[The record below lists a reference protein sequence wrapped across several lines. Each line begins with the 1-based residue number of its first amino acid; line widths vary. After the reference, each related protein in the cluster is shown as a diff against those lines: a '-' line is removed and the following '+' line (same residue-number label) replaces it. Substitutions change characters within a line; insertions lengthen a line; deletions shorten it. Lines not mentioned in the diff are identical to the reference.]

1 MGKEKLG
8 DILETVN
15 NEELNALLDFI
26 LNSREYEKLFRCT
39 QMRDEVLR
47 DDKDKTTNRGLHTI
61 QVATNARKLATY
73 LLERK
78 NSRELSEKNVKLLN
92 KEEQKEILIAE
103 IVGISH
109 DLGHLPMAHASE
121 MVCGE
126 KIGKGYKFGHDKYG
140 GVVFAE
146 LFEKFC
152 DSKALRKRPEV
163 KEKLKKSGIKDYII
177 EGIQNHGKYM
187 SYWAEGNSKTDLP
200 LICGRLADT
209 LSFMPADLQGL
220 SQVDR
225 ADEIDGKI
233 ISKDI
238 MMSLVK
244 DGVTTVIGV
253 ENTTGIETSKDLPTE
268 KIISDNQTLASY
280 YQKNNPTFNYEKVID
295 DLISGNPDKLSR
307 IQAQVLKEVA
317 VNNVNEKGEIN
328 SPLVSI
334 SDNLKLLRE
343 AECNFR
349 GHKDKKIENIDNIPW
364 ALKEYEKKNF
374 ELTYNGEKDNFD
386 NAFTEYLQSNV
397 CTKSFSDYQSKL
409 NKETNDLRK
418 NCPTLALLYEI
429 QDELIYNQLLYKS
442 TRVLGNDEMEN
453 KKVLSAIFD
462 KFKAEYMSLDPKSK
476 QEFENTYKS
485 FEQYMPLKS
494 DTEENLKAKA
504 YAAYKLQ
511 QLTND
516 DVDRERETRDF
527 IEAIKHRDFSKIMKV
542 RAESKEVG
550 NYQEEAIA
558 HSEGFKVLEDASVFE
573 EIFRNLEESEQEQQ
587 KEQLIDEND
596 KIESRTVIKSIP
608 DYINTDTQKLTETT
622 RVSIFGIDSW
632 KKIIGDRTVA
642 NLQDMAIKIKNTRD
656 KDKVQI
662 NGIDTIEG
670 R

>member
-1 MGKEKLG
+1 MAKEKLEE
-8 DILETVN
+8 ILKNVS
-15 NEELNALLDFI
+15 NEELKALLDFI
-26 LNSREYEKLFRCT
+26 LNSKEYKKLFRCT

-61 QVATNARKLATY
+61 QVAMNARKLATY

-78 NSRELSEKNVKLLN
+78 NGKELSEKNVKQLS

-121 MVCGE
+121 VVCGE
-126 KIGKGYKFGHDKYG
+126 KIGKGYRFGHDKYG
-140 GVVFAE
+140 GVVFSK

-152 DSKALRKRPEV
+152 DSKALRKRPQIR
-163 KEKLKKSGIKDYII
+163 EKLQNLGLKDYII
-177 EGIQNHGKYM
+177 EGIQNHGKYL
-187 SYWAEGNSKTDLP
+187 SYQPEERAQTDIP

-225 ADEIDGKI
+225 ADGINGKI
-233 ISKDI
+233 LSKEI

-253 ENTTGIETSKDLPTE
+253 ENRVGIKSSKDLPTE
-268 KIISDNQTLASY
+268 RIISDNQALASY
-280 YQKNNPTFNYEKVID
+280 YQKNNPDFNYEKVID
-295 DLISGNPDKLSR
+295 DLVSGNPNKLSK
-307 IQAQVLKEVA
+307 IQAQILKEVA

-334 SDNLKLLRE
+334 PDNLKLLRE

-349 GHKDKKIENIDNIPW
+349 GQKDKKIENIDNIPW

-374 ELTYNGEKDNFD
+374 ELIYSGEKENFD
-386 NAFTEYLQSNV
+386 NAFSEYLQSNV
-397 CTKSFSDYQSKL
+397 CTKSFSDYQNKL
-409 NKETNDLRK
+409 NEETNNLRK

-442 TRVLGNDEMEN
+442 TRVLGNDEIEN

-462 KFKAEYMSLDPKSK
+462 KFETEYIALDSESK
-476 QEFENTYKS
+476 EEFENTYKS
-485 FEQYMPLKS
+485 FEQYMSLKG
-494 DTEENLKAKA
+494 DTKENLKAKA

-516 DVDRERETRDF
+516 DVDKERETRDF
-527 IEAIKHRDFSKIMKV
+527 IEAIRNGEFSKTMKA
-542 RAESKEVG
+542 RAKAKELG

-558 HSEGFKVLEDASVFE
+558 HSEGFKVLEKVSGFE
-573 EIFRNLEESEQEQQ
+573 DSFRELEENEQEQQ
-587 KEQLIDEND
+587 KQQLIDENNE
-596 KIESRTVIKSIP
+596 IESRTVNKSVP
-608 DYINTDTQKLTETT
+608 DYTNLEIQKSTETA
-622 RVSIFGIDSW
+622 RVSVFGIDTW
-632 KKIIGDRTVA
+632 KKIIGDRTID
-642 NLQDMAIKIKNTRD
+642 NLQDMAIKIKNTRN
-656 KDKVQI
+656 KERVQS
-662 NGIDTIEG
+662 NEIDTVGE